1 MNSLAIAFVVEAK
14 KAVAARVMVATTLLL
29 VLGVGAMS
37 AGLTAAAARGN
48 EQVLAKLG
56 PQASIGGWDGLAGAV
71 TQITAAAGV
80 LAFGVALSWMIGRE
94 FADATVTGLF
104 ALPVSRTTIVTAK
117 LLVYLLWT
125 VGVAVLLVLVVA
137 LVGLVMRVGGPST
150 DVAGSL
156 VRLLALTIL
165 SGLVAVPAAWAATI
179 GRGILPGVATTI
191 GIIAIAQIMA
201 VSATGAW
208 FPFTAPALWAIYPG
222 AVTAVQL
229 SLVPTVPIAFGL
241 LTRHSWR
248 RLQLDR

>member
-1 MNSLAIAFVVEAK
+1 MNSIGIAFVVEAR
-14 KAVAARVMVATTLLL
+14 KAVAARVMVVTTLLL

-37 AGLTAAAARGN
+37 AGLTAAATNGN
-48 EQVLAKLG
+48 ERVLAKLG
-56 PQASIGGWDGLAGAV
+56 PEASIGGWDGLVGAV

-150 DVAGSL
+150 GS
-156 VRLLALTIL
+156 T
-165 SGLVAVPAAWAATI
+165 SP
-179 GRGILPGVATTI
+179 
-191 GIIAIAQIMA
+191 
-201 VSATGAW
+201 
-208 FPFTAPALWAIYPG
+208 Y
-222 AVTAVQL
+222 VQAR
-229 SLVPTVPIAFGL
+229 SSP
-241 LTRHSWR
+241 S
-248 RLQLDR
+248 

>member
-1 MNSLAIAFVVEAK
+1 V
-14 KAVAARVMVATTLLL
+14 
-29 VLGVGAMS
+29 
-37 AGLTAAAARGN
+37 
-48 EQVLAKLG
+48 
-56 PQASIGGWDGLAGAV
+56 
-71 TQITAAAGV
+71 
-80 LAFGVALSWMIGRE
+80 
-94 FADATVTGLF
+94 
-104 ALPVSRTTIVTAK
+104 TIVTAK

-201 VSATGAW
+201 VSGTGAW